1 MLLFNIRDFDDFQYL
16 FGIEIHGNGAKSR
29 RNKIML
35 AHVKNRQLYKYCRE
49 HDDYSLLRVRSMP
62 ELKKAVLNQ
71 VHISGKNDDTLQ
83 HEVSLMGMTF
93 FSSLYRTDDNKGL
106 CFDLDG
112 SSVRYINVE
121 RNREYKKKSGKF
133 IVGIIKETEV
143 GKLLNEQ
150 VINWIS
156 EEFTYDWETYTKY
169 NHPEIKLNVDDNFKA
184 IYDSERCKNFYGC
197 SCMENRGRHT
207 FYRDRVKSKAA
218 YLTDANDNILA
229 RAIIF
234 TDVKDQNGKKWR
246 LLERQYASES
256 SEMLKRLLIERCVKE
271 GYVDGYKV
279 CGAACQDAR
288 NFVDVQGR
296 SLADYEFRIEC
307 SVQMDSCLSYMDS
320 FKWLDYDNEVAYNFH
335 PGSGNIYQLDTTD
348 YNLNGDSDDDD
359 PDEDEGVYDEWHE
372 EYVDEVQRVYYQ
384 GTLYYC
390 DIERLDDFIYVPS
403 QRQWHHEEDIIR
415 CDNCGEAILKSN
427 AIHELKD
434 DSVYCSE
441 DCRTEHIEQ
450 TWYYSQ
456 WDDERF
462 PYVTDITT
470 CSQWD
475 SETQS
480 YHRLSISV
488 QSLEHLK
495 CEGKAFGFGESWFI
509 MAPSLDAEAA

>member
-1 MLLFNIRDFDDFQYL
+1 MLLFNIRNFDDFQYL
-16 FGIEIHGNGAKSR
+16 FGIEIHGNGNKSR
-29 RNKIML
+29 KNKIL
-35 AHVKNRQLYKYCRE
+35 LSHLKNRQLYKYCRE

-62 ELKKAVLNQ
+62 ELKKAILNQ
-71 VHISGKNDDTLQ
+71 VQISGKNDDTLQ

-93 FSSLYRTDDNKGL
+93 YSSLYRTDDNKGL

-133 IVGIIKETEV
+133 IVGIIKESEV

-150 VINWIS
+150 VINWLS

-184 IYDSERCKNFYGC
+184 IYDSERCKNFQGC
-197 SCMENRGRHT
+197 SCMEGRARYT
-207 FYRDRVKSKAA
+207 FFRDSVKSKAA

-288 NFVDVQGR
+288 NFVDTQGR

-307 SVQMDSCLSYMDS
+307 HLGMNDVLSYQDS
-320 FKWLDYDNEVAYNFH
+320 FKWYDYDNETAFNFH
-335 PGSGNIYQLDTTD
+335 PGNGNIYNLDITD
-348 YNLNGDSDDDD
+348 YNLNGDSDDD
-359 PDEDEGVYDEWHE
+359 PDEDEGVYDDWHD

-384 GTLYYC
+384 GTPYDC
-390 DIERLDDFIYVPS
+390 DTERLDDFVYVPS
-403 QRQWHHEEDIIR
+403 QRQWHHEDDIVR
-415 CDNCGEAILKSN
+415 CDNCGEAILKSD
-427 AIHELKD
+427 AIHEPKD

-470 CSQWD
+470 VSLWD

-480 YHRLSISV
+480 YHRLTISV
-488 QSLEHLK
+488 KSLECLK
-495 CEGKAFGFGESWFI
+495 REGKAFGFGESWFI
-509 MAPSLDAEAA
+509 MSPTLDVEAA